1 MFVTS
6 AFAAS
11 TTETTDAPGSDAT
24 HVQPDAT
31 HGAAEATH
39 SETGVPHEGTGVF
52 PPFDSS
58 TYASQVLWLAIT
70 FGLFYI
76 ILSRFLLPRIGGTI
90 ETRHSRIAQD
100 LDQAAR
106 MKQESDAAIAAYEQ
120 DLAEAK
126 LKAGSIAQ
134 VARDSAK
141 AEADGERAENEAA
154 LEKKLGD
161 AEARIATI
169 KTKAMND
176 VGTIAEDTAT
186 EIVNELLGGK
196 VGKADVSAAVKA
208 VRG

>member
-11 TTETTDAPGSDAT
+11 TTEPTGGHGTDAAHG
-24 HVQPDAT
+24 QPD
-31 HGAAEATH
+31 ATH
-39 SETGVPHEGTGVF
+39 SETGVPNEGGGVF

-70 FGLFYI
+70 FGLFYL

-90 ETRHSRIAQD
+90 ETRHARIAQD

-106 MKQESDAAIAAYEQ
+106 MKQDSDAAIAAYEQ
-120 DLAEAK
+120 ELAEAK
-126 LKAGSIAQ
+126 QKAGGIAQ
-134 VARDSAK
+134 TARDAAK
-141 AEADGERAENEAA
+141 TQADGERAEIEAT
-154 LEKKLGD
+154 LEKKLGE
-161 AEARIATI
+161 AETRIAAI
-169 KTKAMND
+169 KSKAMHD